1 MTALRVDTAGRETV
15 FGARTLVLANRR
27 VDAPLQV
34 FNLTVAEDESYF
46 VGDERVW
53 AHNATCTLRVRYSV
67 PRSPSNFAIG
77 ATDGG
82 PGAWSSITRPDND
95 AYRYQ
100 ELITGAP
107 RGVEYNVN
115 GVNFDGYDAERD
127 VLLDAKHWTQEC
139 PLGDKCRYEPLKQVM
154 TDKLLEEARRQ
165 LDATADAD
173 TRIEWR
179 VVDEEMAL
187 RISSILD
194 SGIENAAARQRI
206 TVIYT
211 PLSDLQG

>member
-1 MTALRVDTAGRETV
+1 MGGCAQRWWLLDRSQLVTHAFQRRSASYHVVETEASRLAVTEEHPLWVQGRGWTAVRDIELGAPIATADGD
-15 FGARTLVLANRR
+15 TLVVANRR

-34 FNLTVAEDESYF
+34 FNLTVASDSSYF
-46 VGDERVW
+46 VGAERVW
-53 AHNATCTLRVRYSV
+53 AHNATCTVRVRYSV

-82 PGAWSSITRPDND
+82 PGTWSSITRPDTD

-115 GVNFDGYDAERD
+115 GVNFDGYDAQRG

-139 PLGDKCRYEPLKQVM
+139 PFG
-154 TDKLLEEARRQ
+154 
-165 LDATADAD
+165 
-173 TRIEWR
+173 
-179 VVDEEMAL
+179 
-187 RISSILD
+187 
-194 SGIENAAARQRI
+194 G
-206 TVIYT
+206 
-211 PLSDLQG
+211 